1 MPTCGGRLSCAV
13 GTFKSFLFTLVLN
26 GIVKIEFPS
35 RTVSNK
41 DIIEMIVL
49 ETEKQS
55 TFSRDLK
62 KTLKIGEVG
71 LKANSSA
78 TRRWLAR
85 MRLQCKLRPELA
97 KKSCHN
103 LTPKITRLSIDCG
116 QRLYGSGRARSRKPN
131 CP

>member
-1 MPTCGGRLSCAV
+1 MPTCGRRLSCAV
-13 GTFKSFLFTLVLN
+13 GTFKSFLFTLILN
-26 GIVKIEFPS
+26 GIVKIEFLAVEFPS
-35 RTVSNK
+35 WTVSNK

-78 TRRWLAR
+78 TRRWLAPDETSV
-85 MRLQCKLRPELA
+85 Q
-97 KKSCHN
+97 
-103 LTPKITRLSIDCG
+103 ITA
-116 QRLYGSGRARSRKPN
+116 QA
-131 CP
+131 